1 LSVSV
6 FEKTEISCALQP
18 DRSQTES
25 ATIATQLILFD
36 F

>member
-6 FEKTEISCALQP
+6 FEKTELACALQP
-18 DRSQTES
+18 DRSKPES
-25 ATIATQLILFD
+25 AATATQLILFD